1 MTDFKLLNRFDYRT
15 HQVYGKYYDYEI
27 YKCMNEYKNTFTIQI
42 INVYQS
48 IVDLNLLKKQ
58 HNYYL
63 GIHLLMYLY
72 ILK

>member
-1 MTDFKLLNRFDYRT
+1 
-15 HQVYGKYYDYEI
+15 
-27 YKCMNEYKNTFTIQI
+27 MNEYKNTFTIQI

-48 IVDLNLLKKQ
+48 IDDLHLLKKQ

>member
-1 MTDFKLLNRFDYRT
+1 
-15 HQVYGKYYDYEI
+15 
-27 YKCMNEYKNTFTIQI
+27 MNEYKNTFTIQI